1 MSDPPSASR
10 EGPADDRRPEGLQ
23 MPMRRR
29 EMVALSAGALAS
41 AALYACGADGDGAAR
56 SAVEGTTTTPDC
68 VLTPEQE
75 EGPFYID
82 LAQVRPDIV
91 ENRPGVPLALALSV
105 VDADTCEP
113 IRDAAVDV
121 WHCDALGVY
130 SGEPSEGSEG
140 ETYLRGVQLTDANGL
155 AEFATIY
162 PGQYPGRTTHIH
174 VKVHIDG
181 RQSDGTYSGGH
192 VSHTGQL
199 FTSDRRDAEIFAL
212 APYDR
217 NAAQITPRDRD
228 GVFRYQG
235 GSSSV
240 LALAAAGSSLRRD
253 GLTGR
258 ATLGVD
264 PSAIQ
269 PTTQAGRRVEA
280 VQTRR
285 PTTQ

>member
-1 MSDPPSASR
+1 MSDRPSGSR
-10 EGPADDRRPEGLQ
+10 EDLAGDRSPSNGIQ
-23 MPMRRR
+23 VPMRRR
-29 EMVALSAGALAS
+29 EMVGLSAGALAS
-41 AALYACGADGDGAAR
+41 AALYACGADEDKMAR
-56 SAVEGTTTTPDC
+56 SAAEGATTRPDC

-82 LAQVRPDIV
+82 LAQVRQDIV
-91 ENRPGVPLALALSV
+91 ENRPGVPLALALTV
-105 VDADTCEP
+105 VDSDTCKP

-140 ETYLRGVQLTDANGL
+140 ETYLRGIQLTDGNGL
-155 AEFATIY
+155 AQFATIY

-174 VKVHIDG
+174 VKVHIGG

-199 FTSDRRDAEIFAL
+199 FTAGRRDAEVFAL
-212 APYDR
+212 APYNR
-217 NAAQITPRDRD
+217 NTTEITPRNADGIFRD
-228 GVFRYQG
+228 QG

-240 LALAAAGSSLRRD
+240 LTLARVGNRLARD
-253 GLTGR
+253 GFGAR

-264 PSAIQ
+264 PSAT
-269 PTTQAGRRVEA
+269 PD
-280 VQTRR
+280 R
-285 PTTQ
+285 PPGP

>member
-1 MSDPPSASR
+1 MSDHPSGSR
-10 EGPADDRRPEGLQ
+10 AGPADDRRPSGGIQ
-23 MPMRRR
+23 VPMRRR

-41 AALYACGADGDGAAR
+41 AVLYACGADENKVAR
-56 SAVEGTTTTPDC
+56 SAVGGATTRPDC

-82 LAQVRPDIV
+82 LVRVRRDIV
-91 ENRPGVPLALALSV
+91 ENRRGVPLALALTV
-105 VDADTCEP
+105 VASDTCKP

-140 ETYLRGVQLTDANGL
+140 ETYLRGIQLTDGNGL

-174 VKVHIDG
+174 VKVHIGG
-181 RQSDGTYSGGH
+181 RQRGGTYSGGH

-199 FTSDRRDAEIFAL
+199 FTSDRRDAEVFAL

-217 NAAQITPRDRD
+217 NTAEITPRNRD
-228 GVFRYQG
+228 LIFRDQG
-235 GSSSV
+235 GSNSV
-240 LALAAAGSSLRRD
+240 LALARAGNSLTRD
-253 GLTGR
+253 GFAAR
-258 ATLGVD
+258 VTLGVD
-264 PSAIQ
+264 PGAT
-269 PTTQAGRRVEA
+269 PD
-280 VQTRR
+280 R
-285 PTTQ
+285 PPGP

>member
-1 MSDPPSASR
+1 MSLDVR
-10 EGPADDRRPEGLQ
+10 CETQ

-29 EMVALSAGALAS
+29 ELMALSAGALAS
-41 AALYACGADGDGAAR
+41 VALYACGAEEDATRSAAGAA
-56 SAVEGTTTTPDC
+56 TTMPDC

-82 LAQVRPDIV
+82 LAQVRQNLV
-91 ENRPGVPLALALSV
+91 EDRPGVPLALAVTV
-105 VDADTCEP
+105 VDSNTCRP
-113 IRDAAVDV
+113 IRDAAVDI

-140 ETYLRGVQLTDANGL
+140 ETFLRGIQLTDGNGL

-174 VKVHIDG
+174 VKVHTGGQRRDG
-181 RQSDGTYSGGH
+181 AYAGGY

-199 FTSDRRDAEIFAL
+199 FTTDRRDAEVFVL
-212 APYDR
+212 APYNRNTAEITAR
-217 NAAQITPRDRD
+217 NADAIFRD
-228 GVFRYQG
+228 QG

-240 LALAAAGSSLRRD
+240 LDLAPAGASLARD

-258 ATLGVD
+258 VTLAVD
-264 PSAIQ
+264 PGATS
-269 PTTQAGRRVEA
+269 
-280 VQTRR
+280 
-285 PTTQ
+285 